1 MAWAPAITCAGNG
14 RANWRCAGAIAAVER
29 GETVGANPKPLR
41 LLGQTSG
48 SGSSTRTSSHTM
60 KQSSGSQLDSGGSST
75 AYAVAIDVIRR
86 SGACESGLL
95 RSLGSK
101 LVRGVKERT

>member
-1 MAWAPAITCAGNG
+1 MAWAPAIACGGSG
-14 RANWRCAGAIAAVER
+14 RAYWRCAGAVAAVKR
-29 GETVGANPKPLR
+29 GETIGGARPKPL
-41 LLGQTSG
+41 LGGQTSG

-86 SGACESGLL
+86 SGGCDRKHLR
-95 RSLGSK
+95 RSLIAKG
-101 LVRGVKERT
+101 RGGGY